1 MFPFEYVMTQSF
13 TWSKVYLH
21 ANNHPKQY
29 TSVYRLCKSHVYKV
43 CICFC
48 KMYICK
54 ISKPSIIWRTSRALW
69 PSDNIQ
75 QHSTWSTLAQAMVCC
90 PTAPSH
96 YLNQCCLLISA
107 ILRHSPKINF
117 AASVRATI
125 LYNAFENHTFKSA
138 TTSPK
143 SQWFKVPL
151 RGEWP
156 IWYHEF
162 LRHP

>member
-1 MFPFEYVMTQSF
+1 MTWWHNPLPEAKFTFMPIIIPNNIPQSIVCANHTFIKFVFVFVKCIFVKFP
-13 TWSKVYLH
+13 
-21 ANNHPKQY
+21 
-29 TSVYRLCKSHVYKV
+29 SVRC
-43 CICFC
+43 
-48 KMYICK
+48 
-54 ISKPSIIWRTSRALW
+54 PSIIWRTSRALW

-156 IWYHEF
+156 KWYHEF